1 MVRGTWGGGCR
12 HCSLHPTPA
21 EAETGTRRL
30 VGKSFLQATGI
41 ATRGI
46 APLPRIGCG
55 QFGPR
60 RPSQA
65 RAFASQIPTSGPVPW
80 PHVSRRREGGETWAR
95 GRSHAGIV
103 ALFAGRGGGGAA
115 LLLESF
121 IEWWLGVP
129 RGGGWRARLRGQ
141 IEDICRTPA
150 WQPRDEKKGIAISMR
165 QPCQLHIMPP
175 PPFWPLEP
183 WEGSSLPAVGCLAAV
198 CTLRR
203 NGRHGVAFSFPGP
216 RASEV
221 TGERES

>member
-1 MVRGTWGGGCR
+1 MGRGGCR

-41 ATRGI
+41 ASRGI

-80 PHVSRRREGGETWAR
+80 PHVSRRREGGGTWAR
-95 GRSHAGIV
+95 GRSHAGSV
-103 ALFAGRGGGGAA
+103 ALFARRGGGGAA

-121 IEWWLGVP
+121 IEWWLEVP

-150 WQPRDEKKGIAISMR
+150 WQPRDEKKGHCHLDEATLPAS
-165 QPCQLHIMPP
+165 HHAPP
-175 PPFWPLEP
+175 PPFGPGGPWSLGKDPL
-183 WEGSSLPAVGCLAAV
+183 CLQWDALLQSA
-198 CTLRR
+198 RYA
-203 NGRHGVAFSFPGP
+203 GMDAM
-216 RASEV
+216 A
-221 TGERES
+221 